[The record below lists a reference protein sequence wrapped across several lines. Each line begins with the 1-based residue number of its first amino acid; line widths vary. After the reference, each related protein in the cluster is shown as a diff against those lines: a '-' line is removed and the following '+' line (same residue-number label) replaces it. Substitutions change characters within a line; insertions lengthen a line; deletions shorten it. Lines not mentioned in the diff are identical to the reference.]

1 MSDDGKPVALI
12 FRSTL
17 LARSETFVKAQCESL
32 ERYTGRYVGLWRDQ
46 HGLTLDPDRV
56 SILSAGRQLRLL
68 LHPSRCD
75 VSMLARF
82 NPRIIHAHFGTDA
95 VLARPLARALRVPL
109 IVTFHGYDVTVRPDA
124 FRRGAL
130 GFGLNQLYPARLKRL
145 FPDPNVSY
153 LAVSSFIRDQAIAL
167 GCPPSRIN
175 VHYIGVD
182 VSEFSAAGVVEP
194 VARRNRIL
202 FVGRLVEKK
211 GCRYLIEAV
220 RRLAPRVPGLEL
232 RIVGDGPLRVALQRE
247 AAAAGLPA
255 SFLGV
260 QPMAVVRA
268 EMEQARILSVPC
280 LIAGNG
286 DADGLPMVFVEA
298 QSMGLPVVSFASGG
312 IVEAVEHGVTGLLA
326 EEGNI
331 DQLTSQLDTLLRDD
345 ALWHVFA
352 QKGRERVM
360 QKFSLRDQSRVLEHY
375 YDTCMTGQVGCKLR

>member
-12 FRSTL
+12 FRSNL
-17 LARSETFVKAQCESL
+17 LANSETFVKAQCESL

-46 HGLTLDPDRV
+46 QGLAFDSDRV

-68 LHPSRCD
+68 LHPSRRD

-82 NPRIIHAHFGTDA
+82 KPRIIHAHFGTDA

-109 IVTFHGYDVTVRPDA
+109 IATFHGYDVTVRPDV

-130 GFGLNQLYPARLKRL
+130 GLGLNQLYPARLRRL
-145 FPDPNVSY
+145 FADPNVSY
-153 LAVSSFIRDQAIAL
+153 LAVSSYIRDKAIEL
-167 GCPPSRIN
+167 GCPGDKIA
-175 VHYIGVD
+175 VHHIGVD
-182 VSEFSAAGVVEP
+182 VAGFTEATP
-194 VARRNRIL
+194 EALCTRGKRIL

-211 GCRYLIEAV
+211 GCRHLIEAV
-220 RRLAPRVPGLEL
+220 RRLASSVPDVQLRV
-232 RIVGDGPLRVALQRE
+232 VGDGPLRGELQRQ
-247 AAAAGLPA
+247 AAGVPA
-255 SFLGV
+255 VFLGA
-260 QPMAVVRA
+260 QPAAVVRT
-268 EMEQARILSVPC
+268 EMQQARLLCVPSVT
-280 LIAGNG
+280 AGNG
-286 DADGLPMVFVEA
+286 DAEGFGMVFIEA
-298 QSMGLPVVSFASGG
+298 QCMGLPVVSFASGG

-375 YDTCMTGQVGCKLR
+375 YDTCMTGQVGCK